1 MAQKNYSWDSGDY
14 QKHSSAQYEW
24 AKELIQKL
32 SLKETES
39 VLDIGCGDGKITA
52 LMSSYLKKGY
62 VAGIDSSKDM
72 IELAKK
78 NFSQPETNN
87 LEFFVMDATKLD
99 FTDQFDIAF
108 SNAALHWINDQL
120 SVLKGVKK
128 SLKKSGRILFQMGG
142 KGNARDILNTFNE
155 ILKDKKWRSYFN
167 DFSFSYSFCSTEEYE
182 KLLAEADLIPK
193 RLELIPKDM
202 TQKGREGLA
211 GWIRTTWLPYTER
224 IPVDLRE
231 EFIDEIINI
240 YSKKFPLD
248 GNGFFHVKMVRL
260 EVEAINA

>member
-1 MAQKNYSWDSGDY
+1 MTQKNYSWNSEDY

-24 AKELIQKL
+24 ARELIKKL
-32 SLKETES
+32 LLNGTES

-52 LMSSYLKKGY
+52 LMSTYVKNGY
-62 VAGIDSSKDM
+62 VAGIDSSEEM
-72 IELAKK
+72 IALAKK
-78 NFSQPETNN
+78 NFPLSENN
-87 LEFFVMDATKLD
+87 NPEFFIMDATKLG

-108 SNAALHWINDQL
+108 SNAALHWVKDQL

-128 SLKKSGRILFQMGG
+128 SLKKSGRLLFQMGG
-142 KGNARDILNTFNE
+142 KGNARDILNTFDE
-155 ILKDKKWRSYFN
+155 IFKNKKWRKYFN
-167 DFSFSYSFCSTEEYE
+167 DFSFSYCFCSTEEYE
-182 KLLAEADLIPK
+182 ELLNEAGLIPK

-202 TQKGREGLA
+202 VQKGREGLA

-231 EFIDEIINI
+231 EFINEIINI

-248 GNGFFHVKMVRL
+248 DNGFFHVKMVRL